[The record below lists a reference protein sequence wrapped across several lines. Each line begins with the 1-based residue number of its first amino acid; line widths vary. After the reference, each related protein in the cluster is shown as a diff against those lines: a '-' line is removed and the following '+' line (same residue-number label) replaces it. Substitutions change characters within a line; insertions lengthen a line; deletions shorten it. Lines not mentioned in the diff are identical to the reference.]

1 MANGNTNMSIS
12 LPERM
17 KKSIQEVAKTDA
29 YSTPSDYIRDVVRED
44 LKRRDQEKLEQMLL
58 DGLNSGKGVQYGTK
72 EWQNFK
78 EEVIRSVR
86 EKAKK

>member
-1 MANGNTNMSIS
+1 MANDNTNMSIS

-44 LKRRDQEKLEQMLL
+44 LKHREERRLEKALFE
-58 DGLNSGKGVQYGTK
+58 GLGSGKPFEMTSQKY
-72 EWQNFK
+72 EQ
-78 EEVIRSVR
+78 VR
-86 EKAKK
+86 KNLRAKAAKKR